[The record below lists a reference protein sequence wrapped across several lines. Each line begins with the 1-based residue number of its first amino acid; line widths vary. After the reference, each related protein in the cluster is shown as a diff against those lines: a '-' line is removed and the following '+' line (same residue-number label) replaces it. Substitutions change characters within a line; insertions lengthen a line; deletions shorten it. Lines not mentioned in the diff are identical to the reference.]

1 MESLPPAAT
10 KAQISTFHLGDIR
23 MTMNKV
29 MATKAKTAKAAV
41 KKLPKEVS
49 VEAAAEAKLLA
60 ENGNHSQGGF
70 STNVAD
76 SSSDGGNGGSG
87 GISPVV
93 ILGGLAAAG
102 GIAAAAA
109 GGGSKEVVVQPVPV
123 PAAPAPAPA
132 PTYALTAG
140 ATSVDEGG
148 VAIFTLKTTNLAA
161 NSTVAYE
168 ITGVSASDLVNGKL
182 TGTAVV
188 GADGVAKI
196 EIPIAADQLTE
207 GAETLKVTA
216 GGASATIVVND
227 TSITS
232 KTVAL
237 SKDVDAAVGS
247 AGNDTFNAN
256 DVTYSL
262 SGTDTVVNS
271 LGASDSIDGDVGN
284 DTLNITSALAVAIPA
299 TALVKN
305 VETANVST
313 QSTVTGDFS
322 GWTGLT
328 ALNVTASKGAST
340 ITAAATT
347 AVSLTNTTAGL
358 VTIAGG
364 STQTVVTKGGVTL
377 SGAAGAIN
385 VTDTAQGTQ
394 ATTING
400 GTLVDLKTT
409 TTGTA
414 TITIGGTAAPTGTVN
429 VTQTVNGTGAT
440 AGGAIAVTGG
450 TNVAIVANATQATN
464 GTDTTLGAI
473 TVTGKS
479 TTTSVSVTQQAAV
492 TNAATVA
499 AVTESNVATFTALN
513 AGQSLTIGGLTFVAG
528 SAGTTIAETA
538 AAFANL
544 AAGATSGASTKGT
557 YSGAL
562 TGWSTG
568 VATATTVTFTSS
580 TAGKN
585 VTDLTVATL
594 GGLTA
599 NTGATLVKTDG
610 VAAAGVGGIVNGA
623 VTIND
628 AITANTST
636 SAGSITTVTAANYTT
651 LTVDA
656 NNVSTMALTGGSGNV
671 TIDNTSARTTATT
684 TLNLTLDGVTG
695 GTLDDADVY
704 TTLNITT
711 ANNASTLA
719 NITDTA
725 LTTLTIGGTKG
736 ITFTSTAGMTA
747 LKTVTVSGSAGVKG
761 TFALVAG
768 GSFDASATSGANT
781 VTINA
786 TVATYTG
793 GTGADVVTTAAANPT
808 KAISL
813 GAGDDTLVLAAGT
826 TTLGA
831 AIDGGA
837 GTADTL
843 TMVAADVAT
852 AAASSA
858 FVQKVTGF
866 EILKVTTGTG
876 AETIDVGSLGIANT
890 VDVAAG
896 AGVTLNGF
904 AATGGTL
911 KVSGAQTGTI
921 TIANAAWT
929 AGTADAVTIS
939 ISNAAA
945 GTINTSNVETVN
957 ISSSVATTLA
967 LVDAAAKSVV
977 LTGSGVTLTTAG
989 AVALTSVD
997 GSALTGA
1004 LTYTA
1009 TSTAAATVKGGAGD
1023 DVLSAHAS
1031 NSTVADTLIGGAGN
1045 DTLNSN
1051 AGLTT
1056 LTGGEGADIFAFA
1069 ANSAGAASNI
1079 YSTIT
1084 DFSKGDMIQ
1093 FANLGTETFAATKIT
1108 LAATATFAD
1117 YLNQAAAG
1125 DGSAN
1130 AAISWFQFN
1139 GDTYVVN
1146 DRSAG
1151 ATFTA
1156 SADIVVK
1163 VSGLQDLSS
1172 SLLVGA
1178 NGNQLVFG

>member
-1 MESLPPAAT
+1 
-10 KAQISTFHLGDIR
+10 
-23 MTMNKV
+23 MNKV

-168 ITGVSASDLVNGKL
+168 ITGVSASDMVNGKL

-271 LGASDSIDGDVGN
+271 LGASDSIDGDVGS

-464 GTDTTLGAI
+464 GTDTTIGAI
-473 TVTGKS
+473 TVTGKTGKS

-492 TNAATVA
+492 ANEATVA

-636 SAGSITTVTAANYTT
+636 SAGSITTVKAANYTT

-656 NNVSTMALTGGSGNV
+656 NNVSTMELTGGSGNV

-747 LKTVTVSGSAGVKG
+747 LKTVTVSGSAGVTG

-866 EILKVTTGTG
+866 EILKVTNGTG
-876 AETIDVGSLGIANT
+876 AQAIDVGSLGIANT
-890 VDVAAG
+890 VEVAAG
-896 AGVTLNGF
+896 AGVMTLNGF

-911 KVSGAQTGTI
+911 KLSGAQSGTVAI
-921 TIANAAWT
+921 VNSAWT
-929 AGTADAVTIS
+929 AGTADAVAIS
-939 ISNAAA
+939 ISGAAA
-945 GTINTSNVETVN
+945 GTVDASNVETVN

-977 LTGSGVTLTTAG
+977 LTGSGVTLTTVG

-1009 TSTAAATVKGGAGD
+1009 TSTAAAKVKGGAGN

-1056 LTGGEGADIFAFA
+1056 LTGGAGADIFAFA

-1084 DFSKGDMIQ
+1084 DFSTGDMIQ
-1093 FANLGTETFAATKIT
+1093 FENKGVETFAATKIT

-1117 YLNQAAAG
+1117 YLNQAAVG
-1125 DGSAN
+1125 DGSTN
-1130 AAISWFQFN
+1130 AAISWFQFG

-1151 ATFTA
+1151 TTFVA
-1156 SADIVVK
+1156 GADIVVK